1 MQNAKATVLKIN
13 GIFSVEFYTPTPV
26 FAEKITAASEQKAM
40 QQFFKAFPTGD
51 LACRPSTLLA
61 MPSRDIARA
70 HLKAYPKRKILDFGK
85 HNQSNRWFV
94 QKPAAAG
101 AKNV

>member
-1 MQNAKATVLKIN
+1 MQNAKATVIKIN
-13 GIFSVEFYTPTPV
+13 GIFSVEFYAPAAH
-26 FAEKITAASEQKAM
+26 AEKISAKTEAKAM

-51 LACRPSTLLA
+51 LACRPSTLLS
-61 MPSRDIARA
+61 MPSRDVARA

-85 HNQSNRWFV
+85 HNQQNRWFV
-94 QKPAAAG
+94 QKPASAG